1 MKISNRVSEA
11 TRKMVGIEISNLRH
25 FLIIL
30 SLWYEK
36 VGVHFIQM
44 SSKTL
49 EIGLHTLRQFEQ
61 ADSSLGCLLFEMAS
75 AFPEMILFNRKGKF
89 LALLKKKSMGK

>member
-1 MKISNRVSEA
+1 MCIDGNKIFVIFCA
-11 TRKMVGIEISNLRH
+11 A
-25 FLIIL
+25 
-30 SLWYEK
+30 
-36 VGVHFIQM
+36 
-44 SSKTL
+44 L
-49 EIGLHTLRQFEQ
+49 ETERLFSRQFEQ

>member
-1 MKISNRVSEA
+1 MIA
-11 TRKMVGIEISNLRH
+11 H
-25 FLIIL
+25 FSAL
-30 SLWYEK
+30 K
-36 VGVHFIQM
+36 VDRIPALFRG
-44 SSKTL
+44 
-49 EIGLHTLRQFEQ
+49 RQFEQ